1 MVPGRPFRQA
11 RSYSTSSSQYSGSK
25 PGGTSLAIRV
35 VEDSFLFLRVGGYAS
50 EVRMTSRYHLGS
62 ETVLWVDLPWIGS
75 TLTLRTCLPRE
86 KLTRMTL

>member
-11 RSYSTSSSQYSGSK
+11 RSYSTSSSQYSVSMLGGSF
-25 PGGTSLAIRV
+25 PAIQV
-35 VEDSFLFLRVGGYAS
+35 VEDSFLFPRAVDYAS
-50 EVRMTSRYHLGS
+50 EVWTTSRYPRGS

-75 TLTLRTCLPRE
+75 TLKLRTCLPRE